1 MTQEEFAQQV
11 VAMRQTLYRVS
22 CSLLGD
28 EADRE
33 DAVQSAIEKAW
44 RGRLLLRNE
53 AHLKTWLTRILIN
66 ECYSVLRQNRRMQP
80 VAEVP
85 ETHLVL
91 QSAPGRTQEEAEETL
106 LLEKLF
112 SALPEEVR
120 LMMVLYY
127 VENYS
132 VQEIAR
138 MTKTAEGTVKS
149 RLHRGRDQLREKSEV
164 KELRKG

>member
-22 CSLLGD
+22 CSLLNN

-33 DAVQSAIEKAW
+33 DAVQSALEKAW
-44 RGRLLLRNE
+44 RGRWMLRNE

-66 ECYSVLRQNRRMQP
+66 ECYVVLRQNRRMQP
-80 VAEVP
+80 VEQVV
-85 ETHLVL
+85 EDHLL
-91 QSAPGRTQEEAEETL
+91 LHGTPGKMQAEAEEAL

-112 SALPEEVR
+112 ASLPEEVR

-132 VQEIAR
+132 VSEIAR

-149 RLHRGRDQLREKSEV
+149 RLHRGREQLREKSEV
-164 KELRKG
+164 KELREG